1 MPRQK
6 PEDMKFCKIY
16 PLLLQK
22 AQKKG
27 RSPEEV
33 EALFSWFCGYEPEA
47 LATALADEE
56 LSYGDFLRQAPR
68 LNPRREE
75 IRGSVCGVRLEDI
88 EEPLLLEIR
97 RLDKLIDQLAKG
109 KRLEQL
115 LPQ

>member
-6 PEDMKFCKIY
+6 PEDMKFAKVY

-27 RSPEEV
+27 RSAEEV
-33 EALFSWFCGYEPEA
+33 EAVFSWFCGYTAQE
-47 LATALADEE
+47 LAAALADEE

-75 IRGSVCGVRLEDI
+75 IRGSICGVRLEEI

-109 KRLEQL
+109 KSLEHL